1 MQIIFLVRWLGR
13 WQSVLCQTNGKV
25 KKERAPK
32 HLNIENDKNQ
42 KESTMMR
49 FILSLCSA
57 VVLCGAMS
65 SPLLAAPGHAAVG
78 HGAVGHG
85 AVSGHGPARVA
96 GFGAG
101 HYPAGY
107 VARDFRGPGNSYFDA
122 RYRTQFFYYPAAG
135 AYYYWGT
142 PGVPAICR
150 FRRSPLTRRRR
161 SRSSTM

>member
-1 MQIIFLVRWLGR
+1 
-13 WQSVLCQTNGKV
+13 
-25 KKERAPK
+25 
-32 HLNIENDKNQ
+32 
-42 KESTMMR
+42 MMR

-85 AVSGHGPARVA
+85 AVGHGPARVA

-107 VARDFRGPGNSYFDA
+107 VARDFRGWGNSYFDA

-135 AYYYWGT
+135 AYYYWYA
-142 PGVPAICR
+142 PGACYLPVSQIALYPPTVTIVNNVNVGGPAL
-150 FRRSPLTRRRR
+150 P
-161 SRSSTM
+161 MPPY

>member
-1 MQIIFLVRWLGR
+1 
-13 WQSVLCQTNGKV
+13 
-25 KKERAPK
+25 
-32 HLNIENDKNQ
+32 
-42 KESTMMR
+42 MMR

-85 AVSGHGPARVA
+85 AVGHGPARVA

-107 VARDFRGPGNSYFDA
+107 VARDFRGWGNSYFDA

-135 AYYYWGT
+135 AFTTTGM
-142 PGVPAICR
+142 PRVPAICR
-150 FRRSPLTRRRR
+150 FRRSPSTRRR